1 MEILPPSPT
10 GKSTRDKRIL
20 RVGNHINSD
29 SLTVFSGGF
38 LVSKTLLSSNN
49 YNNTGGYLNGSVSSP
64 YANGKRV

>member
-1 MEILPPSPT
+1 MKTLLPYPK
-10 GKSTRDKRIL
+10 GKSTRDNGIL
-20 RVGNHINSD
+20 RVENHISND
-29 SLTVFSGGF
+29 SVTVFSGGF